1 MFIRQNAVKRIVL
14 FFLIACSLSL
24 HTQQTWA
31 QNKEI
36 DLKVKVC
43 AESNAIQTYS
53 VRVGDIDIGY
63 RITGNGQPLVL
74 ITGYSATMDLWDP
87 VIIKKLSSQ
96 HKVIMFDNRGIG
108 RTTTSEKP
116 FSIKLFAEDTIGLM
130 NALKIEKA
138 NILGWSMGT
147 FIATEIA
154 LKYPERVN
162 KLILYAGNC
171 GWRGKDVVQA
181 NPEVESVLFDLS
193 GTPEDRGTRLIG
205 ILYPKKWLDEHP
217 GFIGTLPKSES
228 RLPQASIEGQ
238 HRAIISWEG
247 ACGKLHKIKQPV
259 LFITGTEDVVIPPAN
274 SYLMASRV
282 NNSWLIRLPGGHS
295 NMYQYPETFSRCLL
309 TFLEAD

>member
-1 MFIRQNAVKRIVL
+1 MLYTKPA
-14 FFLIACSLSL
+14 
-24 HTQQTWA
+24 WA
-31 QNKEI
+31 QNREI
-36 DLKVKVC
+36 DLKAKTC

-87 VIIKKLSSQ
+87 IIIKKLSS
-96 HKVIMFDNRGIG
+96 HYKVIIFDNRGIG
-108 RTTTSEKP
+108 KTTASEKP
-116 FSIKLFAEDTIGLM
+116 FTIKLFAEDTIGFM

-138 NILGWSMGT
+138 YILGWSMGS
-147 FIATEIA
+147 FIATEVA

-181 NPEVESVLFDLS
+181 SPGVESALFDLS
-193 GTPEDRGTRLIG
+193 GTPEDRGKRLIS

-228 RLPQASIEGQ
+228 QPSQANVEGQ
-238 HRAIISWEG
+238 HGAITSWEG
-247 ACGKLHKIKQPV
+247 ACGRLDKIKQPV
-259 LFITGTEDVVIPPAN
+259 LFITGIEDMVIPPTN
-274 SYLMASRV
+274 SFLMASKV
-282 NNSWLIRLPGGHS
+282 HNSWLIRLPGGHS

-309 TFLEAD
+309 TFLDAE